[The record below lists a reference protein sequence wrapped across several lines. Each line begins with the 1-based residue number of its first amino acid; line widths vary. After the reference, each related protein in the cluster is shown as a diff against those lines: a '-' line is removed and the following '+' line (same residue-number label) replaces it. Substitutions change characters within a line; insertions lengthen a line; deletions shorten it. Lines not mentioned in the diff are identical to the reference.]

1 VPPAPLPPPLISIA
15 VCDLKLEA
23 RVQVNVSIRLRS
35 WGVEGLRAAV
45 KAFYYLKLEVLHE
58 AL

>member
-1 VPPAPLPPPLISIA
+1 
-15 VCDLKLEA
+15 LEA
-23 RVQVNVSIRLRS
+23 RDQVNVSIRLRS

-45 KAFYYLKLEVLHE
+45 KAFYYLRLEVLHE